1 MIEETEY
8 YFKKLIHGCR
18 DCAACD
24 CERIGQKQSKFYDKT
39 YIRGE
44 RNMKE
49 QMKKIALLSL
59 SLILTSA
66 FSVSIVLPSLLQY
79 FGDYTT
85 AQVEILI
92 SAPSFAITGMIV
104 LNAWLSRYM
113 QDRPMVVGGLFL
125 LSVSGMVPVF
135 VQEYSVILA
144 SRVFLGIG
152 IGLINAKAIS
162 IFSEYYEGEEKAA
175 LLGYRGS
182 AEVLGSA
189 VMTLMA
195 GRLLLIRWN
204 LAFLVYALGFVIV
217 LLYLVWVPGSM
228 KKGQDER
235 EKHCS
240 SAVENTG
247 KYPVGMQKCESKKV
261 HENHESEGEKF
272 TGKKIAL
279 TVGYALLA
287 GLVICINCSNSLR
300 VPLLILE
307 KKLGTESEASI
318 VLTIMMLMG
327 MAAGIYFGKLT
338 MWWREKLPGAGC
350 LLLGAGLL
358 LTGYAGSLVLVG
370 IGISIAGFFY
380 TVLVTYAFHQISEKI
395 PQPLINTAT
404 SIVLVGCNL
413 GAACSPFVLKWMG
426 RFSEGVSVPFVGYA
440 GMMGVLGI
448 GWLVWSKKRG

>member
-1 MIEETEY
+1 
-8 YFKKLIHGCR
+8 
-18 DCAACD
+18 
-24 CERIGQKQSKFYDKT
+24 
-39 YIRGE
+39 
-44 RNMKE
+44 MKE

-66 FSVSIVLPSLLQY
+66 YSVSIVLPSLLQH
-79 FGDYTT
+79 FSEYTT

-92 SAPSFAITGMIV
+92 SAPSFAITVMIV

-113 QDRPMVVGGLFL
+113 KDRPMIVGGLLL

-135 VQEYSVILA
+135 VQEYPVVFA

-162 IFSEYYEGEEKAA
+162 IFSEYYEGREKAT

-189 VMTLMA
+189 VMTLVA
-195 GRLLLIRWN
+195 GKLVLIRWN
-204 LAFLVYALGFVIV
+204 LAFGVYALGFVIV

-228 KKGQDER
+228 EMGQGAGSQSAGAEKESLEAEADGKRECWKKE
-235 EKHCS
+235 
-240 SAVENTG
+240 VLT
-247 KYPVGMQKCESKKV
+247 
-261 HENHESEGEKF
+261 
-272 TGKKIAL
+272 IA
-279 TVGYALLA
+279 YALFA
-287 GLVICINCSNSLR
+287 GVVICIYCSNSLR
-300 VPLLILE
+300 VPMLILE

-318 VLTIMMLMG
+318 ILTLMMLMG
-327 MAAGIYFGKLT
+327 IAAGVYFGKLT
-338 MWWREKLPGAGC
+338 MWWKEKLPGVGC
-350 LLLGAGLL
+350 LMLGAGML
-358 LTGYAGSLVLVG
+358 LTAYAGNLPLIG
-370 IGISIAGFFY
+370 IGISIVGFFY
-380 TVLVTYAFHQISEKI
+380 TVLVTYSFHQISEQI
-395 PQPLINTAT
+395 PQSSINTAT

-448 GWLVWSKKRG
+448 VLIVVTGRKK